1 MAGER
6 LATQNALR
14 AILMDH
20 SLGGEWE
27 VGGGGTGDWRS
38 SLCALLPECFWD
50 ALPGGG
56 GGLQG
61 VAVHGGSSAPSPS
74 ARARSPRIGSPST
87 SSSWAGVRGV
97 GGAGSSQS
105 GLYVYGGSSQSGH
118 YVKPTTNT
126 NDHGRG
132 AGQTGWEPSS
142 IAKPEALTGISAASP
157 RPRSPPSLDASSRT
171 GVPPALQSPSPRAP
185 LAHFLKSSPCIDI
198 V

>member
-1 MAGER
+1 MAVER
-6 LATQNALR
+6 SATQNALR

-20 SLGGEWE
+20 ALGDGGE
-27 VGGGGTGDWRS
+27 GGGGDTGDWRG
-38 SLCALLPECFWD
+38 SLCALLPESFWD

-97 GGAGSSQS
+97 GGGPSQS

-118 YVKPTTNT
+118 YANT
-126 NDHGRG
+126 NDRGRG
-132 AGQTGWEPSS
+132 AGQAPSS
-142 IAKPEALTGISAASP
+142 TAKPEALTGISAASP
-157 RPRSPPSLDASSRT
+157 RPRSPPQSLNASSRT
-171 GVPPALQSPSPRAP
+171 RAPPAIQSPSPRAP
-185 LAHFLKSSPCIDI
+185 LAHLLKSSN
-198 V
+198 